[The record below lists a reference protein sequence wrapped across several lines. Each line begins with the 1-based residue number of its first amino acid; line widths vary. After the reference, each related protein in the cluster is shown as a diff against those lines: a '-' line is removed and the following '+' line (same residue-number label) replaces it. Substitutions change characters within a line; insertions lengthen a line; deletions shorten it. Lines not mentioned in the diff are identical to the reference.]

1 MNAKIEAENAE
12 CEEKIRI
19 TKQLTAAT
27 EKYLEAENAESE
39 EKVRMLEEMFRQ
51 LTEAKKCLERSK
63 SKD

>member
-51 LTEAKKCLERSK
+51 AAKKFLERSK